1 MERLANWWR
10 ATGKRAAV
18 HQPNFNFSLIAAVS
32 CPPRSCSAR
41 PFHTPKRATC
51 RRAAPSLVLRR
62 DLFTLLQLV
71 EQAVHTAPSDS
82 LSPLAKTQKSGR
94 NFRFLWGASCFA
106 TGRRVGI
113 RYRAACAS
121 SSSSG
126 DTSSPDCQV
135 REDPARRPLIRPLPS
150 WLVGRQ
156 TRTPGCSDKRRA
168 CFNTL
173 QSIRGTALC
182 AVPQR
187 APCSIQTSGA

>member
-18 HQPNFNFSLIAAVS
+18 HQPNFNFSPIAAVS

-41 PFHTPKRATC
+41 PFHTPKGRVAGGLPQALFFDGT
-51 RRAAPSLVLRR
+51 
-62 DLFTLLQLV
+62 LFTLLQLV
-71 EQAVHTAPSDS
+71 EQDVHTAPSDS
-82 LSPLAKTQKSGR
+82 LCPLVKTQNSGR
-94 NFRFLWGASCFA
+94 NFRFLWGASRFA

-121 SSSSG
+121 SSCSG

-135 REDPARRPLIRPLPS
+135 RKDPARRPLIRPLPC

-173 QSIRGTALC
+173 QSM
-182 AVPQR
+182 
-187 APCSIQTSGA
+187 